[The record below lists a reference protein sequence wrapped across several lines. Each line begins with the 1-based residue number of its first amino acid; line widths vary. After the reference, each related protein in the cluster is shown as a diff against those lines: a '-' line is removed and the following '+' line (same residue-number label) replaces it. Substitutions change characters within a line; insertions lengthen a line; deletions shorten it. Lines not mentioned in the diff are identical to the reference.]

1 MIFHIF
7 IYFLNT
13 VKKNLSRLKPSSWS
27 REEIELNL
35 KLSIS
40 DISIQTDVSRS
51 SKSQQHTFIYAFRS
65 TFAI

>member
-7 IYFLNT
+7 IYILNT

-40 DISIQTDVSRS
+40 DISIQTDVSR
-51 SKSQQHTFIYAFRS
+51 
-65 TFAI
+65 